1 MKAMVLTG
9 RRELKL
15 EQIDRPV
22 PGSDQVLVRVT
33 SSGICGTDLK
43 IYDGAIPVHYPRIM
57 GHELCG
63 VLVEGGDQQIRA
75 GDRVM
80 VDPSIYCGA
89 CFCCYAGDTSMCPH
103 GGLLGRDSDG
113 GFAEF
118 VVVSRR
124 QIFPLPATIDDRQ
137 APLIQVATTCLHG
150 QRRLDIFPGQS
161 VVVLGLGVSGQSHVQ
176 LAKARGAHPVI
187 GITRSAWKRSL
198 AEKLGADITLP
209 SGPDAER
216 AVLEATDGHG
226 ADVVIECTGKLP
238 AVASAIAMARRGGQL
253 RLFGII
259 TGSEGTLPF
268 YQLYFKELTIVN
280 SRAAKSE
287 DFPAMIA
294 LAASGTVN
302 LEALVTHEVALS
314 DLGTALHML
323 ESDSDERMKIIL
335 NNANP

>member
-1 MKAMVLTG
+1 MKAMVLKG
-9 RRELKL
+9 PRELKL
-15 EQIDRPV
+15 ETIEQPV
-22 PGSDQVLVRVT
+22 PGTDQVLVQVT

-43 IYDGAIPVHYPRIM
+43 IYDGAIPVQYPRVM

-63 VLVEGGDQQIRA
+63 VLVEGGDQHIRT

-80 VDPSIYCGA
+80 VDPSIYCGS
-89 CFCCYAGDTSMCPH
+89 CFCCHAGDTSICPH

-113 GFAEF
+113 GFAEY

-124 QIFPLPATIDDRQ
+124 QIFPLPATIASRQ

-150 QRRLDIFPGQS
+150 QRRLDIFPGHS
-161 VVVLGLGVSGQSHVQ
+161 VVVLGLGVSGQLHVQ
-176 LAKARGAHPVI
+176 LARARGAHPVI

-198 AEKLGADITLP
+198 AEKLGADIALP

-216 AVLEATDGHG
+216 AVLEATNGHG

-253 RLFGII
+253 LLFGII
-259 TGSEGTLPF
+259 TGSEGALPF

-294 LAASGTVN
+294 LAASGAVN
-302 LEALVTHEVALS
+302 LEALVTHVVALS
-314 DLGTALHML
+314 DLGSALRML
-323 ESDSDERMKIIL
+323 ESDADERMKIIL
-335 NNANP
+335 DNAKL

>member
-1 MKAMVLTG
+1 MKAMLLKG
-9 RRELKL
+9 PRELKL
-15 EQIDRPV
+15 ETIGRPV
-22 PGSDQVLVRVT
+22 PAADEVLVHVT
-33 SSGICGTDLK
+33 NSGICGTDLK
-43 IYDGAIPVHYPRIM
+43 IYEGAIPVQYPRIM

-63 VLVEGGDQQIRA
+63 VLVEGGDGQIRS

-80 VDPSIYCGA
+80 VDPSSYCGS
-89 CFCCYAGDTSMCPH
+89 CFCCYAGDTSTCPH

-113 GFAEF
+113 GFAEY
-118 VVVSRR
+118 VAVSRR
-124 QIFPLPATIDDRQ
+124 QIFPLPAAIASRQ

-161 VVVLGLGVSGQSHVQ
+161 VVVLGLGVSGQLHLQ

-198 AEKLGADITLP
+198 AEKLGCDLTLP

-216 AVLEATDGHG
+216 AVLEASNGQG

-253 RLFGII
+253 LLFGII
-259 TGSEGTLPF
+259 TAGEGMLPF

-294 LAASGTVN
+294 LAASGAVN
-302 LEALVTHEVALS
+302 LEALVSHVVALS
-314 DLGTALHML
+314 NLGAALHML

-335 NNANP
+335 DNDN

>member
-1 MKAMVLTG
+1 MKAMVLKG
-9 RRELKL
+9 PRELKL
-15 EQIDRPV
+15 QQIERPV
-22 PGSDQVLVRVT
+22 PGADQVLVQVT

-43 IYDGAIPVHYPRIM
+43 IYEGAIPVRYPRIM

-63 VLVEGGDQQIRA
+63 LLVEGGDQQIRT
-75 GDRVM
+75 GERVM

-89 CFCCYAGDTSMCPH
+89 CFCCYAGDTSICPH
-103 GGLLGRDSDG
+103 GGLLGRDSNG
-113 GFAEF
+113 GFAEY
-118 VVVSRR
+118 VAVSRR
-124 QIFPLPATIDDRQ
+124 QIFPLPATIASRQ

-161 VVVLGLGVSGQSHVQ
+161 VVVVGLGVSGQLHVQ
-176 LAKARGAHPVI
+176 LAKASGAHPVI

-198 AEKLGADITLP
+198 AEKLGCDLTLP

-216 AVLEATDGHG
+216 SVLEATNGRG

-253 RLFGII
+253 LLFGII
-259 TGSEGTLPF
+259 TASEGSLPF

-280 SRAAKSE
+280 SRAANSE

-294 LAASGTVN
+294 LTASGAVN
-302 LEALVTHEVALS
+302 LEALVTHVVALS
-314 DLGTALHML
+314 ELEVALHML
-323 ESDSDERMKIIL
+323 ESDADERMKIIL
-335 NNANP
+335 DNANL

>member
-1 MKAMVLTG
+1 MKAMVLKG
-9 RRELKL
+9 PRELKL
-15 EQIDRPV
+15 ETIERPV
-22 PGSDQVLVRVT
+22 PSEDQVLVQVT

-43 IYDGAIPVHYPRIM
+43 IYDGAIPVQYPRVM

-63 VLVEGGDQQIRA
+63 VLVEGGDGHIRT

-80 VDPSIYCGA
+80 VDPSVYCGS
-89 CFCCYAGDTSMCPH
+89 CFCCQAGDTSICPH
-103 GGLLGRDSDG
+103 GGLLGRDSNG
-113 GFAEF
+113 GFAEH

-150 QRRLDIFPGQS
+150 QRRLDIFPGHS
-161 VVVLGLGVSGQSHVQ
+161 VVVLGLGVSGQLHVQ

-216 AVLEATDGHG
+216 AVLEATHGQG

-238 AVASAIAMARRGGQL
+238 AVASAIAMARRGGGVL
-253 RLFGII
+253 LFGII
-259 TGSEGTLPF
+259 TAGEGTLPF

-287 DFPAMIA
+287 DFPATIS
-294 LAASGTVN
+294 LAASGAVN
-302 LEALVTHEVALS
+302 LEALVTHVVPLS
-314 DLGTALHML
+314 DLGTALRML
-323 ESDSDERMKIIL
+323 ESDADERMKIIL
-335 NNANP
+335 DNTTL